1 MQDTANLTTRQL
13 VLVIDDT
20 PENLSLMRDLLDPH
34 YVVKVAPS
42 GERGLEIAAATKP
55 DLILLDVMMPDMDG
69 YEVCRRLKATPDCVD
84 IPVIFVTAMTETEN
98 EEEGLA
104 LGAVDY
110 LTKPISP
117 PIVLARVRSQ
127 LALKAAADMLRAKNT
142 LLATSNARV
151 KEQKA
156 ELAEWNLTLEARV
169 ADGIAEVERLSRMKR
184 FFSPRVAEMIT
195 AGDAGDPMQ
204 SHRAEITVVFIDL
217 RGYTA
222 FTEVAEPED
231 VMTVLREY
239 HADMGR
245 LITKYNGTVERFA
258 GDAIMIFFNDPVPL
272 PNPAEAAVRLA
283 MEMHAAFTQRVTQW
297 QKRGFDLQMGIG
309 IAQGYATVGIIG
321 FEGRLDYGAIGAV
334 SNLSARLCGE
344 AKAGQT
350 LVQQRV
356 LNGVEEMVEWEP
368 VGHLALKGIPRPV
381 AAFNVLR
388 LQG

>member
-1 MQDTANLTTRQL
+1 MTQRIL
-13 VLVIDDT
+13 VVDDT
-20 PENLSLMRDLLDPH
+20 PLNVKLLKDVLSMKGYEVATAVSGQEALEKIRDE
-34 YVVKVAPS
+34 S
-42 GERGLEIAAATKP
+42 I
-55 DLILLDVMMPDMDG
+55 DLVLLDVMMPDMNG
-69 YEVCRRLKATPDCVD
+69 YEVCRAIREDARTTLL
-84 IPVIFVTAMTETEN
+84 PVVMVTALDAK
-98 EEEGLA
+98 EERVKGLEA
-104 LGAVDY
+104 GADDF
-110 LTKPISP
+110 LSKPVNQP
-117 PIVLARVRSQ
+117 ELLARVRSLLRIKSLYDQ
-127 LALKAAADMLRAKNT
+127 VEQQKAA
-142 LLATSNARV
+142 LA
-151 KEQKA
+151 Q
-156 ELAEWNLTLEARV
+156 WNLTLEARV
-169 ADGIAEVERLSRMKR
+169 ADGIAQVESLSRMKR

-195 AGDAGDPMQ
+195 GGGARDPMQ

-222 FTEVAEPED
+222 FTEVAEPEE

-245 LITKYNGTVERFA
+245 LITKYDGTVERFA

-283 MEMHAAFTQRVTQW
+283 MDMHAAFAQRVTQW

-309 IAQGYATVGIIG
+309 IAQGYATVGVIG

-334 SNLSARLCGE
+334 SNVSARLCAE

-356 LNGVEEMVEWEP
+356 LNGVEDLVEWESA
-368 VGHLALKGIPRPV
+368 GHLALKGIPRPV
-381 AAFNVLR
+381 PAFNVLR